1 MDKKAIEQKKQ
12 NNIENIKSKLKAY
25 VDNGGILENLTIK
38 DEEYIA
44 VKNCDIYLDGK
55 RLSIEER
62 FSYLGYPRLP
72 QQKPYTEK
80 LKDIKIMLDEF
91 VAAGGNIDEIDYTHP
106 IYAKMRA
113 FTPVI
118 NGRRPSMEEKFE
130 MAGHPRQSKINDM
143 NVFMERLSALE
154 NFKDENGFVDSY
166 RKDEQMKLFV
176 SYCSLQF
183 GFPISLVVCMLA
195 NQKLKKHLVQTNRV
209 EFLKSRLSAYL
220 EEHKDF
226 VGIKRIDPFSY
237 NLLTSVS
244 KSYPSET
251 GRKYSNLEIV
261 EMLGFE
267 DVRNSFAKE
276 VDAVPFFEME
286 FIKKYTPAIE
296 RNNGSISASDI
307 NQYDYRQLTF
317 YLRRINETK
326 QEFFARYN
334 VKFLNP
340 KVIERDKR
348 ITLPEYPYLD
358 EMQNI
363 LSVELM
369 NIAENHPELQNA
381 SAAELFAIKAKLIK
395 SIYQDYKDKIEEKYI
410 LDSHEPSA
418 KNVQELY

>member
-326 QEFFARYN
+326 QEFFGRYN

-363 LSVELM
+363 LSIELM